1 MSLARGA
8 IKRLAFPAAAAML
21 LIVVRA
27 GAQDQSVAASAEMGA
42 NLPAQPIAPND
53 LLAISVYGAPELTR
67 TVRVGAEGAI
77 RLPMLKRK
85 IDAAGLMPGVL
96 EERIAKALEQ
106 EEILV
111 DPAVTVT
118 IAQYHSRPISVAGAV
133 KHPLTFQVSRPITV
147 LEALARAEG
156 VTEEAGAEILITR
169 PSEAIGETPLV
180 ERVPVK
186 ALIDTGDSPWNL
198 ILNGG
203 EELRVPP
210 VGRVFVVGN
219 VKRPGAFRI
228 DDPFGM
234 TVLKALAMAEGLTPY
249 STNQAYIYHH
259 LDGTSQEVA
268 VDLRKIM
275 DRKAPDVPLG
285 SSDIFYIPDNRTR
298 RATMNAI
305 EKAIGFATATASGA
319 LILGVHP

>member
-1 MSLARGA
+1 MASGTVKLLIFSTAAATFLIAARGRA
-8 IKRLAFPAAAAML
+8 QEQTAAP
-21 LIVVRA
+21 
-27 GAQDQSVAASAEMGA
+27 AEMGA

-53 LLAISVYGAPELTR
+53 LLAVSVYGAPESTR
-67 TVRVGAEGAI
+67 TVRVSAEGAI

-85 IDAAGLMPGVL
+85 IETAGLMPAEL
-96 EERIAKALEQ
+96 EERIARALEE

-147 LEALARAEG
+147 LEALTRAEG
-156 VTEEAGAEILITR
+156 LGDDAGAEILITR
-169 PSEAIGETPLV
+169 PPESAGGKALV

-186 ALIDTGDSPWNL
+186 ALIDTPDSPWNL
-198 ILNGG
+198 TLNGG

-219 VKRPGAFRI
+219 VKKPGAFRI

-234 TVLKALAMAEGLTPY
+234 TVLKALAMAEGLAPY
-249 STNQAYIYHH
+249 STNEAYIYHH
-259 LDGTSQEVA
+259 LDGKTQEVP

-285 SSDIFYIPDNRTR
+285 ASDVFYIPDNRTR
-298 RATMNAI
+298 RATMNAL
-305 EKAIGFATATASGA
+305 EKAVGFATATASGA
-319 LILGVHP
+319 LILGFHP